1 MITLAPPRIR
11 MWDPHNLRC
20 GSKSKQFQFERVEVF
35 LSPSVR
41 AMLQKE
47 CCEAANV
54 RVVKRALFITR
65 NSLKSHEERNLL
77 SPVSNTRAITPKLYT
92 YSNPRFFEN
101 SRLRIEIT
109 RSPSSIAHAAPSD
122 VSLPAVS
129 SFGGLRTPAPVYVAS
144 SSWAGIRKPS
154 HKQTFSGSFGMS

>member
-1 MITLAPPRIR
+1 MIILT
-11 MWDPHNLRC
+11 
-20 GSKSKQFQFERVEVF
+20 SKSKQFQFERVEVF

-109 RSPSSIAHAAPSD
+109 RDTIFDSAR
-122 VSLPAVS
+122 
-129 SFGGLRTPAPVYVAS
+129 RTV
-144 SSWAGIRKPS
+144 
-154 HKQTFSGSFGMS
+154 